1 MILVAGGTG
10 TLGRAVIA
18 RLTASAEKV
27 RVLTRNAARA
37 DGLPADVS
45 VGDVRDP
52 VTLAAAVDG
61 CSTVVSAVH
70 GFLGGRGAG
79 PAAIDDRGNANLVRA
94 AVDAGVPHFV
104 MLSVLDARPDH
115 PMSLHRAKYAA
126 EQHLYASGLAWTVL
140 RPSSYVETWAG
151 VVGSKVAGGGPGL
164 VFGRGANPINFV
176 AAGDVAALV
185 ERAITD
191 PNMRGEAI
199 DVPGP
204 DNLTMVEFARLL
216 GATKI
221 RHVPR
226 GMLRVMSV
234 AAAPVNS
241 ALARQATA
249 ALVMDTTD
257 MTADA
262 APLHAR
268 FPDLAWHRAADVVQ
282 HKRS

>member
-18 RLTASAEKV
+18 RLKASGQKV
-27 RVLTRNAARA
+27 RVLTRDAAHA
-37 DGLPADVS
+37 DGLPSDVS

-52 VTLAAAVDG
+52 ATLAAAVDG
-61 CSTVVSAVH
+61 CSTLVSAMH

-79 PAAIDDRGNANLVRA
+79 PELIDDRGNANLVRA
-94 AVDAGVPHFV
+94 AVDAGIPHFV

-126 EQHLYASGLAWTVL
+126 EQHLYASGVAWTVL
-140 RPSSYVETWAG
+140 RPSSYVETWIG
-151 VVGSKVAGGGPGL
+151 IVGGRLASGGPGL

-176 AAGDVAALV
+176 AAGDVAALA

-191 PNMRGEAI
+191 SDLRGEAI

-226 GMLRVMSV
+226 GLLRVISV
-234 AAAPVNS
+234 AAAPANP
-241 ALARQATA
+241 AFARQASA
-249 ALVMDTTD
+249 ALIMDTTD

-262 APLHAR
+262 APLHQR
-268 FPDLAWHRAADVVQ
+268 FPHLTWHTAADIVQ
-282 HKRS
+282 YQRS

>member
-18 RLTASAEKV
+18 RLTASAKKV
-27 RVLTRNAARA
+27 RVLTRNAAHA
-37 DGLPADVS
+37 DGLPADVC

-52 VTLAAAVDG
+52 AALAAAVDG

-79 PAAIDDRGNANLVRA
+79 PEAIDDRGNANLVRA
-94 AVDAGVPHFV
+94 AIDAGIPHFV
-104 MLSVLDARPDH
+104 MLSVFDARPDH

-140 RPSSYVETWAG
+140 RPSSYVETWTA
-151 VVGSKVAGGGPGL
+151 VVGGKLASGGPGL

-176 AAGDVAALV
+176 AAGDVAALA

-191 PNMRGEAI
+191 PNLRGQAI

-226 GMLRVMSV
+226 GMLRVISV
-234 AAAPVNS
+234 AAAPVNP

-249 ALVMDTTD
+249 ALIMDTTD

-268 FPDLAWHRAADVVQ
+268 FPDLTWHTAADIVQ